1 MPTASTQ
8 TSANAPF
15 LKTAVVL
22 WLLALCGVACV
33 LPFALSVQG
42 DTLNALAAQ
51 KHMDPRMLLA
61 ASLAQSVLFIG
72 GAVFL
77 GLWSARKIGLGA
89 PLFSAWLYRNPLP
102 AGTFSRLSIAVV
114 CGVAIS
120 LIVLA
125 LNRWGFAPLV
135 HADARASMH
144 PAPWQGLLASIYGGI
159 DEEILM
165 RLGLLSVL
173 ALILRTIVR
182 AFGGGQA
189 SPLPARVFWLANLVV
204 AIVFGLLHLPVVA
217 AVAQITPLIVPCAV
231 VLNGIAGLIFG
242 ALYRRYG
249 LEAAKTAH
257 FSGDIVLHVLIPI
270 SIG

>member
-51 KHMDPRMLLA
+51 KHMDPRLLLA

-102 AGTFSRLSIAVV
+102 AGTFSRLLDSRRLRRGDLTDCSGFEQMGFCAAGPRRCPGQHAPCALARIA
-114 CGVAIS
+114 GFYLWRHRRRNSHAPR
-120 LIVLA
+120 IV
-125 LNRWGFAPLV
+125 
-135 HADARASMH
+135 
-144 PAPWQGLLASIYGGI
+144 
-159 DEEILM
+159 
-165 RLGLLSVL
+165 
-173 ALILRTIVR
+173 VR
-182 AFGGGQA
+182 AG
-189 SPLPARVFWLANLVV
+189 PDLAD
-204 AIVFGLLHLPVVA
+204 H
-217 AVAQITPLIVPCAV
+217 C
-231 VLNGIAGLIFG
+231 
-242 ALYRRYG
+242 
-249 LEAAKTAH
+249 
-257 FSGDIVLHVLIPI
+257 
-270 SIG
+270 